1 MMLIANRFI
10 FLLSLVLSGVST
22 ASSASENFDCCVSV
36 IDGDTFEMH
45 GKRIRLHGID
55 APESGQQCKDR
66 NGKTYRCGQMAA
78 KQMSGYVS
86 GKTVKCEI
94 LDKDRY
100 GRFIARCLVNGTD
113 VNELLV
119 KEGWALAYR
128 QYSKD
133 YVSAEGQAKR
143 NYIGLWQ
150 GKFVEPWN
158 WRRGE
163 RLADAATRKTND
175 CMIKGNISSSGKIY
189 HTPSSPWYDRTKI
202 NTAKGER
209 WFCSEAE
216 AKAAGWRA
224 PR

>member
-1 MMLIANRFI
+1 MSIIKRHIIYTLMF
-10 FLLSLVLSGVST
+10 FLGVFTSLSAASDTLSGR
-22 ASSASENFDCCVSV
+22 VSV
-36 IDGDTFEMH
+36 IDGDTFEMAR
-45 GKRIRLHGID
+45 KRIRLHGID
-55 APESGQQCKDR
+55 APESGQQCQDA
-66 NGKTYRCGQMAA
+66 NGKSYRCGQMAA

-86 GKTVKCEI
+86 GKTVNCEI

-100 GRFIARCLVNGTD
+100 GRFIARCLANGTD

-133 YVSAEGQAKR
+133 YASAELQAKR
-143 NYIGLWQ
+143 TNVGLWR

-163 RLADAATRKTND
+163 RLTDTVTPQTND
-175 CMIKGNISSSGKIY
+175 CTIKGNISSSGKIY
-189 HTPSSPWYDRTKI
+189 HTPSSPWYARTKI

-209 WFCSEAE
+209 WFCSAEEAE
-216 AKAAGWRA
+216 AAGWRA

>member
-1 MMLIANRFI
+1 MLMQKVFIHFLLFI
-10 FLLSLVLSGVST
+10 FATLALPVQADVVSGR
-22 ASSASENFDCCVSV
+22 VSV
-36 IDGDTFEMH
+36 IDGDTLEMH

-55 APESGQQCKDR
+55 APESGQQCKDVKG
-66 NGKTYRCGQMAA
+66 NTYRCGQMAA

-86 GKTVKCEI
+86 GKTVNCEI

-133 YVSAEGQAKR
+133 YVSAEGQAQR
-143 NYIGLWQ
+143 YSIGLWE

-158 WRRGE
+158 WRRGD
-163 RLADAATRKTND
+163 RLTDAATPETND
-175 CMIKGNISSSGKIY
+175 CVIKGNISGSGKIY

-209 WFCSEAE
+209 WFCSEEE